1 MNKESYTAASTFP
14 SKLLHQKVVVEGKI
28 IPLHIQICP
37 TNACNLNC
45 DFCSCRD
52 RDKKKHLS
60 LEQVIKI
67 LDICAERGT
76 KAITWTGGGEP
87 LMHPDIN
94 EMLNYASELGI
105 KSGLVTNGILLEK
118 LDYHDNL
125 TWCRISSA
133 DDRVPAFDSIKEAI
147 KINPRTDW
155 AFSHVIS
162 RDPNYQIIR
171 NLIDFAES
179 GVFTHI
185 RLVSDLCDLDNV
197 PSMAEVASEIKN
209 LHIDDS
215 KVIYQGR
222 KDSTKGTKNCY
233 ISLLKPVIAP
243 EGIFGCCGVQYAI
256 HGQPRDMIDKMKMGD
271 LEDLPEILDKQKYFK
286 GSICDTCYYS
296 QYNDALSK
304 LLNKP
309 DHLEFA

>member
-14 SKLLHQKVVVEGKI
+14 SKLLHQKVIENGRI
-28 IPLHIQICP
+28 LPIHLQISP

-45 DFCSCRD
+45 GFCSCRD
-52 RDKKKHLS
+52 RDKKKQLS

-87 LMHPDIN
+87 LMNPDIN

-105 KSGLVTNGILLEK
+105 KSGLVTNGILLKK

-125 TWCRISSA
+125 TWCRVSSS
-133 DDRVPAFDSIKEAI
+133 DDRIPAFDSIREAI

-162 RDPNYQIIR
+162 RNPNYQTIKS
-171 NLIDFAES
+171 LIDFAES

-197 PSMAEVASEIKN
+197 PSMKEVKKSLGK
-209 LHIDDS
+209 IDDS

-222 KDSTKGTKNCY
+222 KDSTCGEKDCY
-233 ISLLKPVIAP
+233 VSLLKPVIAP
-243 EGIFGCCGVQYAI
+243 EGIFPCCGFQYHRKNMKHDLI
-256 HGQPRDMIDKMKMGD
+256 EEEKWGGINDLMEIIDNQINYDGKNC
-271 LEDLPEILDKQKYFK
+271 EI
-286 GSICDTCYYS
+286 CYYS
-296 QYNDALSK
+296 EYNSALKK
-304 LLNKP
+304 LKNKP
-309 DHLEFA
+309 EHMEFV